1 MIIANGA
8 TARHDAPLVDAV
20 DSPASIAFDT
30 MTMNS
35 IRPSMDD
42 APRTNARGAR
52 ATTTTKTRR
61 SRDATLAGRDDSVAA
76 SRATRY
82 GAVHT

>member
-30 MTMNS
+30 MDS

-61 SRDATLAGRDDSVAA
+61 PRDATLAGRDDAVAA

-82 GAVHT
+82 GAVHI

>member
-8 TARHDAPLVDAV
+8 TARHDAPLGDAV

-30 MTMNS
+30 MDS

-52 ATTTTKTRR
+52 ATTTTTTKTRR
-61 SRDATLAGRDDSVAA
+61 PRDATLAGRDDAVAA

-82 GAVHT
+82 GTVHI